1 MFLQD
6 LWEKPTVAVG
16 LALVFIAVFILRLFK
31 RPTLPDRPIV
41 GAKPGEWF
49 PLQRARWRNTVDM
62 KTATVAAYNYRDEA
76 CIFPIAGSQV
86 LVHLPHKELQWLA
99 ERPDSDVNVLEQIID
114 MLQLDYTV
122 MDPDL
127 VHRPSHISLIAGILT
142 RETGNLVPALLD
154 EIEHS
159 LAQFWGTDSDEFKSI
174 GVYDSMTHVV
184 GQVTNRAFVGLP
196 FCRDPALLKSGIAF
210 AQAIPVAATMLHLFP
225 KFLRPILA
233 PIITL
238 PNRIHTNKFY
248 ALLRSEIE
256 QRKARLER
264 NEKPT
269 SQGPGDFLQW
279 SIEQAQSLPDPYFRK
294 SSTLAGR
301 VLIVNFTS
309 IHTTSFAITHAI
321 LDLASAPASYTTELR
336 AEITAC
342 LAAHGGKWGKRS
354 LADMI
359 KLDSVLR
366 ESQRVNSFAT
376 TAINRMVVNPAG
388 ITTPSGVHIP
398 RGTMVCAPA
407 YPVFHDEAIYSQA
420 EEFLPFRFVPASAP
434 AASENSE
441 ATPRMARQAFS
452 TTSPAYTNFGH
463 GKHACPG
470 RFFASTTLKL
480 MLAYMV
486 LHYDFEMLPQ
496 RPENLWFAMN
506 RIPPVTAR
514 LGIRR
519 RKVAGG
525 EEQIAASS

>member
-1 MFLQD
+1 
-6 LWEKPTVAVG
+6 
-16 LALVFIAVFILRLFK
+16 
-31 RPTLPDRPIV
+31 
-41 GAKPGEWF
+41 
-49 PLQRARWRNTVDM
+49 
-62 KTATVAAYNYRDEA
+62 
-76 CIFPIAGSQV
+76 
-86 LVHLPHKELQWLA
+86 
-99 ERPDSDVNVLEQIID
+99 
-114 MLQLDYTV
+114 
-122 MDPDL
+122 
-127 VHRPSHISLIAGILT
+127 
-142 RETGNLVPALLD
+142 LLD

-159 LAQFWGTDSDEFKSI
+159 LAQFWGTDTHEYKPI

-210 AQAIPVAATMLHLFP
+210 AQAIPVAATMLHMFP
-225 KFLRPILA
+225 KFIRPLLA

-256 QRKARLER
+256 QRQARVEC
-264 NEKPT
+264 NEK
-269 SQGPGDFLQW
+269 SAQQGPGDFLQW
-279 SIEQAQSLPDPYFRK
+279 SIEQAEGLPDPYFRK
-294 SSTLAGR
+294 PSTLAGR

-309 IHTTSFAITHAI
+309 IHTTSFAITHVI
-321 LDLASAPASYTTELR
+321 LDLASSPSSYIDELR
-336 AEITAC
+336 AEITTC

-398 RGTMVCAPA
+398 HGTMVCAPA
-407 YPVFHDEAIYSQA
+407 YPVFHDEAIYSQP
-420 EEFLPFRFVPASAP
+420 EKFLPFRFVPASSSSPSEEAGAAP
-434 AASENSE
+434 RA
-441 ATPRMARQAFS
+441 ARQAFS

-486 LHYDFEMLPQ
+486 LHYDFEALPQ
-496 RPENLWFAMN
+496 RPDNLWFAMN
-506 RIPPVTAR
+506 RIPPVTAQLR
-514 LGIRR
+514 IHR
-519 RKVAGG
+519 RKTADVGL
-525 EEQIAASS
+525 QASTSS